1 MRLAVKI
8 LTGAVATAAL
18 TTAAHAQGQ
27 EVNVTSVGGAYQR
40 SQELGYGN
48 AYEALGNTINWNVY
62 SGGLGE
68 IRTQV
73 DTGNVIWDVVDVN
86 SAEANTG
93 CLEGIFEKI
102 DLEEITEPAPDG
114 STVGDYQIA
123 RTNDCSV
130 GTVIYSWVWAYNE
143 NTFEGD
149 QPKVVADYFDTATYP
164 GKRGLWN
171 SPIQA
176 IELALIADGVAP
188 GDVYTYLE
196 DVGDEGIDRALDK
209 LEVLYNDPEG
219 GLVFWTGGAEPPEL
233 LAKGEVVI
241 STGWSG
247 RFYNAIVQ
255 EGAPISIVWDGQI
268 MDFQNFVVL
277 KGTPHLESA
286 KDFLRFATSPAQI
299 AETARY
305 IPYAPWRA
313 SAVKLVLENEPW
325 SEDGKTNVGAYL
337 ATNPDNMGNYLEM
350 GVDYWQN
357 HQDEVTQRWE
367 AWKAGL

>member
-1 MRLAVKI
+1 MRPELRMLLHITA
-8 LTGAVATAAL
+8 ATAIASS
-18 TTAAHAQGQ
+18 AHAESY

-48 AYEALGNTINWNVY
+48 AFEALGNSINWNVY

-102 DLEEITEPAPDG
+102 DLEEVTAPAPDG
-114 STVGDYQIA
+114 STVSDYQVE
-123 RTNDCSV
+123 RTNECSV
-130 GTVIYSWVWAYNE
+130 GTVIYAWSWGYNK
-143 NTFEGD
+143 NAFGD
-149 QPKVVADYFDTATYP
+149 AQPEVVADYFDTGKFP
-164 GKRGLWN
+164 GPRGIWN
-171 SPIQA
+171 SPVQA
-176 IELALIADGVAP
+176 IELALMADGVP
-188 GDVYTYLE
+188 TENIYSYLE
-196 DVGDEGIDRALDK
+196 EGGDAAIDQALAK
-209 LEVLYNDPEG
+209 LEALYNDPQG
-219 GLVFWTGGAEPPEL
+219 GLIFWTGGAEPPEL

-255 EGAPISIVWDGQI
+255 ENAPIEIIWDGQI
-268 MDFQNFVVL
+268 MDFQNFVVVR
-277 KGTPHLESA
+277 GTPNLEAA
-286 KDFLRFATSPAQI
+286 KAFLRFATAPERI

-313 SAVKLVLENEPW
+313 SAVQMILQNEPW
-325 SEDGKTNVGAYL
+325 SEDGKTDVGPFL
-337 ATNPDNMGNYLEM
+337 ATNPANMDNFLKMGI
-350 GVDYWQN
+350 DYWQN